1 MPRRY
6 TDLDG
11 MRGILALI
19 VMIFHL
25 GLTTVVMTASGG
37 AIKLGAW
44 ELCVDFFFLMSG
56 FVLAHS
62 FDRELP
68 GIAPYFLRRLLR
80 LGPVCAVATGL
91 MLLLGSDLSHP
102 GIVAAN
108 FAMVQSVV
116 GLPSI
121 NHPSWSVSLEL
132 FVPALAILLWPT
144 LAKRPAAG
152 LSLCL
157 LLAMAATLSLVIGT
171 DLQILRAIAGIGAGT
186 CLYLVGKRRGS
197 TRDRPVLTLV
207 LFFGCLAIML
217 LGRELPLLALGFSP
231 LAAMTVWIGSQSKT
245 ILSQQPFR
253 ALGNWSYC
261 IYLLHIPVLTAAW
274 NLGLPVEGGIAVKI
288 GIVLVT
294 VALSY
299 GLHVLCERPFM
310 SIAVSS
316 RRSRP
321 VGSATK

>member
-11 MRGILALI
+11 IRGILALV
-19 VMIFHL
+19 VMVFHL
-25 GLTTVVMTASGG
+25 GLTTIVTIASGG
-37 AIKLGAW
+37 AIEVGAW

-68 GIAPYFLRRLLR
+68 GITAYFLRRLLR

-91 MLLLGSDLSHP
+91 MLLPGSELPDL

-108 FAMVQSVV
+108 LAMVQSVV

-144 LAKRPAAG
+144 LAKRPATG
-152 LSLCL
+152 LALCL
-157 LLAMAATLSLVIGT
+157 LLAMAATLSYVMGT
-171 DLQILRAIAGIGAGT
+171 DVQILRAIAGIGAGT
-186 CLYLVGKRRGS
+186 CLCLVGKRQEN
-197 TRDRPVLTLV
+197 TRDRSILTLV
-207 LFFGCLAIML
+207 LFFGCLVIML

-231 LAAMTVWIGSQSKT
+231 LAAMTIWYGSQSKS

-274 NLGLPVEGGIAVKI
+274 NLGLPVEGGVAVKI
-288 GIVLVT
+288 GIVFVT

-299 GLHVLCERPFM
+299 GLHVICERPFM
-310 SIAVSS
+310 SIAVST
-316 RRSRP
+316 RRSRD
-321 VGSATK
+321 VGSATE